1 MILTFRNETTI
12 DELRAAARK
21 RTFGRKQLKD
31 VAQLLSEATR
41 NLNDLLPDLQNAE
54 PEEAAQIL
62 GEILNNALDTVVLL
76 RLDPAGCMSIA
87 AIKSLRKRE

>member
-21 RTFGRKQLKD
+21 RTFGRKEVKD
-31 VAQLLSEATR
+31 TAQSLTDATCLLNVFLA
-41 NLNDLLPDLQNAE
+41 DLQGKE

-62 GEILNNALDTVVLL
+62 GDILNNALDAVVLL

-87 AIKSLRKRE
+87 AIKALRKRE